1 MSISF
6 KMTKEKLSRQMAKIE
21 QENFEEKK
29 SITLA
34 DKVNPNL
41 KPLNQVHYEVNLEDF
56 AKYKSIA
63 KTFKEMSGSWV
74 DTMQLLQSWLI
85 GHKINHETFKAIVRF
100 LDPGQ
105 FI

>member
-1 MSISF
+1 
-6 KMTKEKLSRQMAKIE
+6 MTKEKLSRQMAKIE

-29 SITLA
+29 PISEKQIPVIKTLKTLETI
-34 DKVNPNL
+34 DYSLDTEKFN
-41 KPLNQVHYEVNLEDF
+41 HYKIL
-56 AKYKSIA
+56 AKN
-63 KTFKEMSGSWV
+63 FREMSGSWV